1 MIMVTSS
8 VTSRKDSTMIV
19 RSASHRVASSLPAHP
34 IVYGP
39 VPHATHTTSAR
50 SRLPSPAP
58 ERLPAPLRAS
68 TSDLPL
74 TTSSPTAVLTH
85 HDCDPVRDLTTDHA
99 GLVLLG

>member
-8 VTSRKDSTMIV
+8 VTSRKDSTMSV
-19 RSASHRVASSLPAHP
+19 RSVAHHVSSSLPAHP

-58 ERLPAPLRAS
+58 LLRGGFF
-68 TSDLPL
+68 D
-74 TTSSPTAVLTH
+74 
-85 HDCDPVRDLTTDHA
+85 RDIGEGFLMWDR
-99 GLVLLG
+99 